1 MRGGIRSATSRAPR
15 GGRVLRSHIWLH
27 ACKDDAIGNAAHV
40 LGCPGSGTL
49 HGNTSSL
56 DHWSLRAVLSRHD
69 TEDCPDP
76 CCQCHGESAPE
87 GHTHGRLEHIAPP
100 ARAPTAPRTAR
111 NKREATETPV
121 TNITAGRSTTIR
133 SGRVAPTAKVAARS
147 VPPGSGG
154 RHFRYPQLI
163 AGMRTQRR
171 PANTSRSARSPTPSR
186 RILPASGPNS
196 PHSLSLSAR
205 RQARQ
210 ALRSAPRSAP
220 SPQPPHR
227 RSGWR
232 SRRYRHWQ
240 RILPVLERTYL

>member
-1 MRGGIRSATSRAPR
+1 MPGLRHSTRQYFIPRPLLTEGG
-15 GGRVLRSHIWLH
+15 
-27 ACKDDAIGNAAHV
+27 
-40 LGCPGSGTL
+40 
-49 HGNTSSL
+49 
-56 DHWSLRAVLSRHD
+56 LSRHD

-87 GHTHGRLEHIAPP
+87 GHTHGRLEHI
-100 ARAPTAPRTAR
+100 RATRPRTDRTENRQEQTRSHGDAR
-111 NKREATETPV
+111 YQHHSWQEGTHGE
-121 TNITAGRSTTIR
+121 GR
-133 SGRVAPTAKVAARS
+133 GRGQCRLDR
-147 VPPGSGG
+147 SGG